1 MMNRIKEL
9 LNNMQIK
16 RCPVCEFNRLWF
28 KEFRHISNN
37 TYNVLFKCDN
47 CAYVNTTLQNP
58 STVSSPFLLHSAS
71 YDHFGVY
78 VCTDGRTEPCDY
90 LIGYD
95 YWFNGSELKRESV
108 RCPFCGEK
116 SKVVN
121 VNPFIR
127 HPKDYRADI
136 SCRCPNN
143 HIIAFGVHIPE
154 EVFEV
159 LNVRGRR

>member
-9 LNNMQIK
+9 LSNMQIK
-16 RCPVCEFNRLWF
+16 RCPVCECDRLWF

-78 VCTDGRTEPCDY
+78 VCTDGRTEPADY

-95 YWFNGSELKRESV
+95 YWFNGHELKRNTV
-108 RCPFCGEK
+108 KCPFCK
-116 SKVVN
+116 SQSKVVN
-121 VNPFIR
+121 LNPFIR
-127 HPKDYRADI
+127 HLRDYRVDI
-136 SCRCPNN
+136 TCRCSNN
-143 HIIAFGVHIPE
+143 HVIAFGVHVPE
-154 EVFEV
+154 CVFEV
-159 LNVRGRR
+159 LNVRR